1 MTLRLHSTPFL
12 FFCPSPLP
20 FGEPPPAVCQRH
32 KSAAIPTASRGR
44 LLHSTPFH
52 SNQFH
57 DQPAP
62 FSRQELHPLMI
73 ILLPSHHRIS
83 GSADQRISGSA
94 DQRIS
99 GSADHRISGS
109 ADHRISPSAH
119 QPISPSADQR
129 IIGSADQRICPAII
143 GSADQQSA
151 DQRINGSSDQ
161 RISGSADQRCSG
173 SSDQRISGSCCP
185 AIIGS
190 ADQRIIGSADP
201 RIMRAIPPR
210 HACMLRTHLHRL
222 LRSQDRLSMPVHVHG
237 LRLSDHP
244 AFESRTASDI
254 YGARSLVAWY
264 RGFREE

>member
-1 MTLRLHSTPFL
+1 M
-12 FFCPSPLP
+12 P

-99 GSADHRISGS
+99 R
-109 ADHRISPSAH
+109 
-119 QPISPSADQR
+119 SADQR
-129 IIGSADQRICPAII
+129 IIGSADQRII
-143 GSADQQSA
+143 GSAHQPISPSA
-151 DQRINGSSDQ
+151 HQPISGSADQ
-161 RISGSADQRCSG
+161 RISGSAEQR
-173 SSDQRISGSCCP
+173 
-185 AIIGS
+185 IIGS
-190 ADQRIIGSADP
+190 ADQRISGSAVQRIIGSADQRVLLPSHHRISGSADHRISGSADP

-264 RGFREE
+264 RGFQEE